1 MLIENL
7 GDLRVLV
14 QTARTGSLTGAARA
28 LGITPAA
35 ASATLK
41 RLEAQLG
48 VRLFERS
55 TRAMRL
61 TPQGQIL
68 LDYASRAFELVE
80 EGEAQAT
87 VDRAGLVGLIRLAA
101 PSDRGRATL
110 RPWLDEFMAAH
121 PGVRLA
127 LSVGDRP
134 LDVVRDEVDLA
145 IRYGHL
151 VDSRLVARPLMDTAP
166 VVVAAPAYLV
176 RHPAPKTPMDLIR
189 HNCLAYDRAGRPHR
203 TWRFTRDGQSIEV
216 HVSGNRSVDDAS
228 LARQWAV
235 AGAGILLKTPVEM
248 RHEMRDGRLVRL
260 LADWQLDHYP
270 LNVILPS
277 GRFIPVRV
285 RTLVNFLANRFRRI
299 SKELND
305 LPA

>member
-101 PSDRGRATL
+101 PSDLARATL
-110 RPWLDEFMAAH
+110 LPWLDEFMAAH

-151 VDSRLVARPLMDTAP
+151 VDSRLVARRLMDTAP
-166 VVVAAPAYLV
+166 VGVASPAYLA
-176 RHPAPKTPMDLIR
+176 RHPAPQTPMELLG
-189 HNCLAYDRAGRPHR
+189 HNCLAYDRGGRPHR
-203 TWRFTRDGQSIEV
+203 TWRFTRDGQSVEV
-216 HVSGNRSVDDAS
+216 QVDGDRSVDDAS
-228 LARQWAV
+228 LARQWAL
-235 AGAGILLKTPVEM
+235 AGAGILIKTPVEQ
-248 RHEMRDGRLVRL
+248 RQDLAEGRLVRL
-260 LADWQLDHYP
+260 LPDWRTERYP
-270 LNVILPS
+270 LNAILPS
-277 GRFIPVRV
+277 GRFVPVRV
-285 RTLVNFLANRFRRI
+285 RALVDFLAARFERV
-299 SKELND
+299 SASLAG
-305 LPA
+305 LLG

>member
-1 MLIENL
+1 MLIENI
-7 GDLRVLV
+7 GDLKVLV
-14 QTARTGSLTGAARA
+14 QTARTGSLTGAARV

-41 RLEAQLG
+41 RLESQLG

-61 TPQGQIL
+61 TQQGQTL

-87 VDRAGLVGLIRLAA
+87 VDRVGLVGLIRLAA
-101 PSDRGRATL
+101 PSDLARSTL
-110 RPWLDEFMAAH
+110 LPWLDEFMAAH

-151 VDSRLVARPLMDTAP
+151 VDSRLVARRLMDTVP
-166 VVVAAPAYLV
+166 VVVASPAYLA
-176 RHPAPKTPMDLIR
+176 RHPAPQTPMDLVQ
-189 HNCLAYDRAGRPHR
+189 HNCLVYDRGGRPRR
-203 TWRFTRDGQSIEV
+203 TWRFIRDGQSIEV
-216 HVSGNRSVDDAS
+216 HVDGDRSVDDAA
-228 LARQWAV
+228 LARQWAL
-235 AGAGILLKTPVEM
+235 AGAGILIKTPVEQRQDM
-248 RHEMRDGRLVRL
+248 ADGRLVRL
-260 LADWQLDHYP
+260 LADWQTERYP
-270 LNVILPS
+270 LNAILPS
-277 GRFIPVRV
+277 GRFVPVRV
-285 RTLVNFLANRFRRI
+285 RALVDFLAGHFQRV
-299 SKELND
+299 SGSLAEL
-305 LPA
+305 LA